1 MRRSPSPPERAR
13 ELHHARARVAID
25 RVLRAVD
32 EIVVPAI
39 FVPEV
44 VAALARRGH
53 DAGAAERFAVALIAT
68 QANVVTIG
76 PRRAIAIARFAAR
89 HRLRAADACYAW
101 VAALRDLPLITLD
114 DELILRAPGIV
125 ARLPRGN

>member
-1 MRRSPSPPERAR
+1 MRRSPSPPSE
-13 ELHHARARVAID
+13 HVSHIMHARVWPSI
-25 RVLRAVD
+25 VSSRAVD

-53 DAGAAERFAVALIAT
+53 DSGAAERFAVALIAT

-76 PRRAIAIARFAAR
+76 PRRGPLQSRAFAAR
-89 HRLRAADACYAW
+89 HRLRVRPMPATH
-101 VAALRDLPLITLD
+101 V
-114 DELILRAPGIV
+114 G
-125 ARLPRGN
+125 RGTA